1 MCGEQT
7 IEKSAIKTPSGS
19 SPRVRGAARCLYF
32 GYFEHGIIPACA
44 GSRPDLI
51 NPATMARGSSPRV
64 RGAVLDSAQ
73 NSFVD
78 GIIPACAGS
87 SDHLLRLYS
96 NGRDHPRV
104 CGEQRR
110 LTDRVSHLRGSSP
123 RVRGAVPVRLRGVA
137 GPGIIPACAG
147 SSWCKTAICK
157 TSSGTSPRVRGAV
170 KKVNS
175 NIRFDG
181 IIPACA
187 GSRTCATTR

>member
-1 MCGEQT
+1 MSGCITRDHPRVCGEQHEVEASDCT
-7 IEKSAIKTPSGS
+7 SEGS
-19 SPRVRGAARCLYF
+19 SPRVRGA
-32 GYFEHGIIPACA
+32 EQIIKS
-44 GSRPDLI
+44 GLS
-51 NPATMARGSSPRV
+51 GK
-64 RGAVLDSAQ
+64 
-73 NSFVD
+73 

-157 TSSGTSPRVRGAV
+157 TSSGSSPRVRGAV

>member
-1 MCGEQT
+1 M
-7 IEKSAIKTPSGS
+7 
-19 SPRVRGAARCLYF
+19 RGA
-32 GYFEHGIIPACA
+32 EQIIKS
-44 GSRPDLI
+44 GLS
-51 NPATMARGSSPRV
+51 GK
-64 RGAVLDSAQ
+64 
-73 NSFVD
+73 

-157 TSSGTSPRVRGAV
+157 TSSGSSPRVRGAV

-187 GSRTCATTR
+187 GSRYKPRFYYRGYRDHPRVCGEQLNPLVDQCFWRGSSPRVRGAD

>member
-87 SDHLLRLYS
+87 SHSTCGNAYKAV
-96 NGRDHPRV
+96 DHPRV
-104 CGEQRR
+104 CGEQHEVEASDC
-110 LTDRVSHLRGSSP
+110 TSEGSSP
-123 RVRGAVPVRLRGVA
+123 RVRGAVNTRHDDMILA
-137 GPGIIPACAG
+137 
-147 SSWCKTAICK
+147 
-157 TSSGTSPRVRGAV
+157 
-170 KKVNS
+170 
-175 NIRFDG
+175 G

-187 GSRTCATTR
+187 GSRANY